1 MFSPPRLLVS
11 LQIDYA
17 LEPRNPVKIQSRLKC
32 LPRDPTV
39 AYRSVLERMTDDQRA
54 DAVTI
59 LRWVLHAQRILRMD
73 ELQAAFAAIPFD
85 LDEPDTMEP
94 TPAEYLAS
102 PETILEICGG
112 LIDHSKETQLV
123 TFSHAL
129 VRQFLEQN
137 IPDLNP
143 AKSHA
148 SLALNC
154 LAYLYSVYPSL
165 NDYHGKLLRLP
176 LNFHLLGYAACCWED
191 HAIASERNPD
201 VEAAILELFKTQERR
216 DAINRLLI
224 YGFGLLGCSFPQ
236 MLIFNG
242 LAHILLYPKASNKRI
257 ADTYLLSIPFQVLR

>member
-1 MFSPPRLLVS
+1 MFSPRRLLVS

-32 LPRDPTV
+32 LPRDPTA
-39 AYRSVLERMTDDQRA
+39 AYRSVLHTQ
-54 DAVTI
+54 TI
-59 LRWVLHAQRILRMD
+59 LSMD

-94 TPAEYLAS
+94 TPPEYLAS

-154 LAYLYSVYPSL
+154 LAYLYSVFNQSL
-165 NDYHGKLLRLP
+165 NDYHGQLQLSRNFRLSY
-176 LNFHLLGYAACCWED
+176 YAASFWAD

-216 DAINRLLI
+216 NATNQLLI
-224 YGFGLLGCSFPQ
+224 HGYGLLGCSFPQ

-242 LAHILLYPKASNKRI
+242 MAHILLYPKASNKRI
-257 ADTYLLSIPFQVLR
+257 ADTYLLSIPFQVLL